1 MRPTM
6 TKQLHRATIDVQ
18 KITELLTQGLI
29 TESQAGYL
37 VNGGPHEGS
46 VGPATVCGAA
56 FYNGSVTWS
65 DPDVTCEDCNE
76 IMILNTLGNLP

>member
-1 MRPTM
+1 M
-6 TKQLHRATIDVQ
+6 TETILHRAAIDVR
-18 KITELLTQGLI
+18 KIVGLLEQGLI

-37 VNGGPHEGS
+37 VKENS
-46 VGPATVCGAA
+46 AVGPATVCGAA

>member
-18 KITELLTQGLI
+18 KITELLSQGLI

-37 VNGGPHEGS
+37 VQGGPHESS

-56 FYNGSVTWS
+56 FYNRSVTWT
-65 DPDVTCEDCNE
+65 DADVTCVDCE
-76 IMILNTLGNLP
+76 ELMILHTLGNLP